1 MTKPQQIY
9 DEAIWNAKAIK
20 KMAFRKQ
27 YDSSEY
33 RSRVDMLR
41 DSWIELAN
49 AFELGKLAEVAQLA
63 MDILEPKR
71 SETGQISHH
80 KLSKEDLIHHIQ
92 TIPTLQDGL
101 FLNISDDK
109 TLNSIIVSSIRKS
122 NGLRKDSLLRETYD
136 IARSLARVN
145 DIKSWIDLV
154 TSLDNLNEE
163 FELAASTIGLF
174 DLDYIKQHKSE
185 IIRVSPVF
193 DHTPRSFGWGVEGS
207 ASKVD
212 SRKLYDALDAIDCK
226 PVILAIL
233 KVCWPQ
239 YRERFTLQE
248 IMFRYGITPD
258 DEYRKVLSDSAHAS
272 SSMGGQYENLAF
284 TYFQYELSIPD
295 PLIPLQKNISPQKLA
310 EVIDF
315 DGCET
320 PYGKAK
326 YLPEKVSALIDE
338 CIKLSLKESDWDSV
352 RKTYEE
358 SLSRDTL
365 MRSKVYKSNL
375 ITAELGI

>member
-9 DEAIWNAKAIK
+9 DEALWNAKSIK
-20 KMAFRKQ
+20 KMAFKKD

-49 AFELGKLAEVAQLA
+49 AFELGKLADLAQVA

-71 SETGQISHH
+71 SDTGQVKHH
-80 KLSKEDLIHHIQ
+80 RLLKEDLIHHIQ

-101 FLNISDDK
+101 VLNISDDK
-109 TLNSIIVSSIRKS
+109 NLNSLIVSSIQKS
-122 NGLRKDSLLRETYD
+122 NGLGRDSLLRDTYD
-136 IARSLARVN
+136 IARGLARAN
-145 DIKSWIDLV
+145 DIKSWVNFV
-154 TSLDNLNEE
+154 TNLDNLPEE

-185 IIRVSPVF
+185 IIRVSPAF
-193 DHTPRSFGWGVEGS
+193 DHPPRSFGWGVEGS

-212 SRKLYDALDAIDCK
+212 SKKLYDALYAIDCT
-226 PVILAIL
+226 PAILAIL

-248 IMFRYGITPD
+248 TMLRYGITPD
-258 DEYRKVLSDSAHAS
+258 EEYRKVMSDAAHAS

-284 TYFQYELSIPD
+284 TYFLYELSIPD
-295 PLIPLQKNISPQKLA
+295 PLIPLKKNIGILDLA
-310 EVIDF
+310 RIIAFE
-315 DGCET
+315 GSET
-320 PYGKAK
+320 PYGKAT
-326 YLPEKVSALIDE
+326 YLPEKVGALIDE
-338 CIKLSLKESDWDSV
+338 CIKLSIKEKDWDEI
-352 RKTYEE
+352 RKLYEE
-358 SLSRDTL
+358 HIPRDSLVK
-365 MRSKVYKSNL
+365 SKVYKSNM
-375 ITAELGI
+375 ITSELGL